1 MNKKG
6 QALVEFIII
15 IPVFV
20 MLMLAVFD
28 YAKIMQARFD
38 LENAENNYDLELA
51 DVILNDVNVPDEES
65 LEIID
70 LEGEKKYI
78 LKKNIS
84 IYSPVLSVFM
94 GTKYE
99 IRCERVVY
107 E

>member
-15 IPVFV
+15 IPIFV

-28 YAKIMQARFD
+28 YAKIMQTRFD
-38 LENAENNYDLELA
+38 LETRLE
-51 DVILNDVNVPDEES
+51 DVILNDVNLSNDET
-65 LEIID
+65 LEVMD

-78 LKKNIS
+78 LKKNVS
-84 IYSPVLSVFM
+84 IFSPVLSVFM

-99 IRCERVVY
+99 IKCERVVY

>member
-15 IPVFV
+15 IPIFV

-38 LENAENNYDLELA
+38 LETKLEDL
-51 DVILNDVNVPDEES
+51 ILNDVNVPDEES

-99 IRCERVVY
+99 IKCERVVY